1 MSETAKTR
9 SRKSATKPAVEGS
22 DQQTVA
28 ASDSQSQA
36 KAEQDEKLNKE
47 AEAQAKLKAEAE
59 ESAKVQEDVAT
70 DVEAEHKAEADA
82 EDSESNQ
89 EDEDDEEA
97 KDESPMGAAVQ
108 LSVHAGRDLDIRG
121 AFKVRAKSDQGFWRA
136 SIQFLRTK
144 ETVLLVVDQV
154 PEDQPKTVAQEDGEP
169 ELVLFVTPQAA
180 KRIHGEPNL
189 VVEVV
194 EVSDVIDVS
203 DTE

>member
-28 ASDSQSQA
+28 ENTPVPA
-36 KAEQDEKLNKE
+36 
-47 AEAQAKLKAEAE
+47 AQAEPEQVANPEPPQAMPE
-59 ESAKVQEDVAT
+59 PQASADEQKSAQ
-70 DVEAEHKAEADA
+70 DA
-82 EDSESNQ
+82 QMTGSQTEVKQ
-89 EDEDDEEA
+89 DEEA
-97 KDESPMGAAVQ
+97 KDESSMGAAVQ

-136 SIQFLRTK
+136 GIQFLRTK

-169 ELVLFVTPQAA
+169 ELILFVTPQAA

>member
-9 SRKSATKPAVEGS
+9 SRKIATKPAVEGS

-28 ASDSQSQA
+28 ENTPVPA
-36 KAEQDEKLNKE
+36 
-47 AEAQAKLKAEAE
+47 AQAEPEQVANPEPPQAMPE
-59 ESAKVQEDVAT
+59 PQASADEQK
-70 DVEAEHKAEADA
+70 
-82 EDSESNQ
+82 SEQNAQ
-89 EDEDDEEA
+89 MTGYQTEVKQDEEA
-97 KDESPMGAAVQ
+97 KDESPMGAAVR
-108 LSVHAGRDLDIRG
+108 LSVHAVRELDIRG

-136 SIQFLRTK
+136 GIQFLRTK

>member
-9 SRKSATKPAVEGS
+9 SRKSATKPVVEGS

-28 ASDSQSQA
+28 ENTPVPAAQTEP
-36 KAEQDEKLNKE
+36 EQV
-47 AEAQAKLKAEAE
+47 ATT
-59 ESAKVQEDVAT
+59 ESAEV
-70 DVEAEHKAEADA
+70 
-82 EDSESNQ
+82 NQ
-89 EDEDDEEA
+89 DEEA
-97 KDESPMGAAVQ
+97 QDESQMDPAVQ
-108 LSVHAGRDLDIRG
+108 LSDIDDNAIG
-121 AFKVRAKSDQGFWRA
+121 IISAFKVRAKSDQGFWRA
-136 SIQFLRTK
+136 GIQFLRTK

-169 ELVLFVTPQAA
+169 ELILFVTTQAA

>member
-28 ASDSQSQA
+28 ENTPVPAAQA
-36 KAEQDEKLNKE
+36 EPEQVANPEPPQAMPEPQVSADEQKSEQD
-47 AEAQAKLKAEAE
+47 AQMTGSQTEVK
-59 ESAKVQEDVAT
+59 Q
-70 DVEAEHKAEADA
+70 
-82 EDSESNQ
+82 
-89 EDEDDEEA
+89 DEEA

-136 SIQFLRTK
+136 GIQFLRAK

-169 ELVLFVTPQAA
+169 ELILFVTPQAA

-203 DTE
+203 DME

>member
-28 ASDSQSQA
+28 ENTPVPA
-36 KAEQDEKLNKE
+36 
-47 AEAQAKLKAEAE
+47 AQAEPE
-59 ESAKVQEDVAT
+59 QVA
-70 DVEAEHKAEADA
+70 
-82 EDSESNQ
+82 NQ
-89 EDEDDEEA
+89 EPPQAMPEPQASADEQKSEQNAQMTGSQTEVNQDEEA

-136 SIQFLRTK
+136 GVQFLRTK

-169 ELVLFVTPQAA
+169 ELILFVTPQAA

-203 DTE
+203 DME

>member
-1 MSETAKTR
+1 MSETAKAR
-9 SRKSATKPAVEGS
+9 IRKSATKPAVEGS

-28 ASDSQSQA
+28 ENTPVPA
-36 KAEQDEKLNKE
+36 
-47 AEAQAKLKAEAE
+47 AQAEPEQVANPEPPQAMPE
-59 ESAKVQEDVAT
+59 PQASADEQK
-70 DVEAEHKAEADA
+70 
-82 EDSESNQ
+82 SEQNAQMTGSQ
-89 EDEDDEEA
+89 TEVKQDEEA

-136 SIQFLRTK
+136 GIQFLRTK
-144 ETVLLVVDQV
+144 ETVLLVVEQV

-169 ELVLFVTPQAA
+169 ELILFVTPQAA

>member
-1 MSETAKTR
+1 MSETAKAR

-28 ASDSQSQA
+28 ENTPVPA
-36 KAEQDEKLNKE
+36 
-47 AEAQAKLKAEAE
+47 AQAEPEQVANPEPPQAMPE
-59 ESAKVQEDVAT
+59 PQASADEQK
-70 DVEAEHKAEADA
+70 
-82 EDSESNQ
+82 SEQNAQMTGSQ
-89 EDEDDEEA
+89 TEVKQDEEA

-136 SIQFLRTK
+136 GIQFLRTK

-169 ELVLFVTPQAA
+169 ELILFVTPQAA

-203 DTE
+203 DME

>member
-28 ASDSQSQA
+28 ENTPVPAAQAEPEQVANPEPPQAMPKPQGSADEQKSEQDAQMTGSQP
-36 KAEQDEKLNKE
+36 EVIQDEK
-47 AEAQAKLKAEAE
+47 
-59 ESAKVQEDVAT
+59 T
-70 DVEAEHKAEADA
+70 
-82 EDSESNQ
+82 
-89 EDEDDEEA
+89 
-97 KDESPMGAAVQ
+97 KDESPMDTAVQ
-108 LSVHAGRDLDIRG
+108 LSGHAGRDLDIRG

-136 SIQFLRTK
+136 GIQFLRTK
-144 ETVLLVVDQV
+144 ETALLVVDEV

-169 ELVLFVTPQAA
+169 ELVLFVTTQAA

>member
-9 SRKSATKPAVEGS
+9 GRKSATKPAVEGS

-28 ASDSQSQA
+28 ENTPVPA
-36 KAEQDEKLNKE
+36 
-47 AEAQAKLKAEAE
+47 AQAEPEQVANPEPPQAMPE
-59 ESAKVQEDVAT
+59 PQVSADEQK
-70 DVEAEHKAEADA
+70 
-82 EDSESNQ
+82 SEQNAQMTGSQ
-89 EDEDDEEA
+89 TEVKQDEEA

-136 SIQFLRTK
+136 GIQFLRTK

-169 ELVLFVTPQAA
+169 ELVLFVAPQAA

>member
-28 ASDSQSQA
+28 ENTPVPA
-36 KAEQDEKLNKE
+36 
-47 AEAQAKLKAEAE
+47 AQAEPEQVANPEPPQAMPE
-59 ESAKVQEDVAT
+59 PQASADEQK
-70 DVEAEHKAEADA
+70 
-82 EDSESNQ
+82 SEQNAQMTGSQ
-89 EDEDDEEA
+89 TEVKQDEEA

-136 SIQFLRTK
+136 GIQFLRTK

-169 ELVLFVTPQAA
+169 ELVLFVAPQAA

-189 VVEVV
+189 IVEVV

>member
-9 SRKSATKPAVEGS
+9 SRKSATKPVVEGS
-22 DQQTVA
+22 DQQAVA
-28 ASDSQSQA
+28 ENTPVPAAQAEPEQVANPEPPQAMPEPQASEDEQKS
-36 KAEQDEKLNKE
+36 EQD
-47 AEAQAKLKAEAE
+47 AQMTGSQTEVK
-59 ESAKVQEDVAT
+59 Q
-70 DVEAEHKAEADA
+70 
-82 EDSESNQ
+82 
-89 EDEDDEEA
+89 DEEA

-136 SIQFLRTK
+136 GIQFLRTK

-154 PEDQPKTVAQEDGEP
+154 PENQPKTVAQEDGEP
-169 ELVLFVTPQAA
+169 ELILFVTPQAA

>member
-22 DQQTVA
+22 DQQAVA
-28 ASDSQSQA
+28 ENTPVPAAQAEPEQVANPEPPQAMPEPQASADEQKS
-36 KAEQDEKLNKE
+36 EQD
-47 AEAQAKLKAEAE
+47 AQMTGSQTE
-59 ESAKVQEDVAT
+59 V
-70 DVEAEHKAEADA
+70 
-82 EDSESNQ
+82 NQ
-89 EDEDDEEA
+89 DEEA

-136 SIQFLRTK
+136 GVQFLRTK

-189 VVEVV
+189 IVEVV

>member
-28 ASDSQSQA
+28 ENTPVPA
-36 KAEQDEKLNKE
+36 
-47 AEAQAKLKAEAE
+47 AQAEPEQVASPEPPQAMPE
-59 ESAKVQEDVAT
+59 PQASADEQK
-70 DVEAEHKAEADA
+70 
-82 EDSESNQ
+82 SEQNAQMTGSQTEVIQN
-89 EDEDDEEA
+89 EEA

-108 LSVHAGRDLDIRG
+108 LSVHAGLDLDIRG

-136 SIQFLRTK
+136 GIQFLRAK

-169 ELVLFVTPQAA
+169 ELVLFVAPQAA
-180 KRIHGEPNL
+180 KRIHGEANL